1 MLFSLPGIHQPT
13 HSPSLS
19 LSSSCVKTFLL
30 PLHMSRVYLP
40 PLGPPLPRTP
50 FLFIQIMVVI
60 AHLSLSPAVVLSSL
74 MTRILCYLISYHQGL
89 VLSLLLHLFSL
100 TLSAHTH
107 AECSGSQRSK
117 ARGMGYAKD
126 KETDT
131 SWHKRH
137 NSIHWWNFIWPTAD
151 GRT

>member
-30 PLHMSRVYLP
+30 PLHMSRVY

-50 FLFIQIMVVI
+50 FLFIYIMVVI
-60 AHLSLSPAVVLSSL
+60 AHLSLSPVVLNSL

-100 TLSAHTH
+100 TLSANTH
-107 AECSGSQRSK
+107 AEFRGSQRSK
-117 ARGMGYAKD
+117 ASGMGYARD

-137 NSIHWWNFIWPTAD
+137 NSIL
-151 GRT
+151 